1 MVFSFDMI
9 KTAAGRLDKVVA
21 PTSLLES
28 DRVNEK
34 LQARVLLKPECLQ
47 KTGSFKLRGAYNKI
61 ASLTDA
67 ERAAGVVAFSSGN
80 HAQGV
85 AAAAKALGVRATVI
99 MPEDA
104 PLIKQRNT
112 REYGAEVILY
122 DRYTESREELAR
134 ITMEESGAILVPPYD
149 DHEIMAGQGTV
160 GLELAHQL
168 EEIDVVAEHLICPA
182 GGGGLIAGISTA
194 FSKLSPATKI
204 YSAEPE
210 NFDDTKRSLECG
222 ERVEN
227 EPGFTSICDSI
238 VTQMPGILTFD
249 VNKSL
254 LSGGYALTELEVK
267 HAMLLLFEEFK
278 IVTEPGGAVAFAAAL
293 CNRMEFE
300 GNSLAI
306 VISGGNIDY
315 DRFCEIV
322 CGRE

>member
-1 MVFSFDMI
+1 MTNKYKQYTDEAKIYDVAKRTPLDYQALLSTRLNNQIYLKREDLQSVFSFKI
-9 KTAAGRLDKVVA
+9 
-21 PTSLLES
+21 
-28 DRVNEK
+28 
-34 LQARVLLKPECLQ
+34 
-47 KTGSFKLRGAYNKI
+47 RGAYNKLTHLDKKIRDKGII
-61 ASLTDA
+61 AASA
-67 ERAAGVVAFSSGN
+67 GN

-168 EEIDVVAEHLICPA
+168 DEIDVVAEHLICPA

-210 NFDDTKRSLECG
+210 NFDDTTL
-222 ERVEN
+222 
-227 EPGFTSICDSI
+227 
-238 VTQMPGILTFD
+238 
-249 VNKSL
+249 
-254 LSGGYALTELEVK
+254 
-267 HAMLLLFEEFK
+267 
-278 IVTEPGGAVAFAAAL
+278 
-293 CNRMEFE
+293 
-300 GNSLAI
+300 
-306 VISGGNIDY
+306 
-315 DRFCEIV
+315 
-322 CGRE
+322 

>member
-34 LQARVLLKPECLQ
+34 MQARVLLKPECLQ

-204 YSAEPE
+204 Y
-210 NFDDTKRSLECG
+210 
-222 ERVEN
+222 
-227 EPGFTSICDSI
+227 
-238 VTQMPGILTFD
+238 
-249 VNKSL
+249 
-254 LSGGYALTELEVK
+254 
-267 HAMLLLFEEFK
+267 
-278 IVTEPGGAVAFAAAL
+278 
-293 CNRMEFE
+293 
-300 GNSLAI
+300 
-306 VISGGNIDY
+306 
-315 DRFCEIV
+315 
-322 CGRE
+322 

>member
-34 LQARVLLKPECLQ
+34 MQARVLLKPECLQ

-168 EEIDVVAEHLICPA
+168 E
-182 GGGGLIAGISTA
+182 
-194 FSKLSPATKI
+194 
-204 YSAEPE
+204 
-210 NFDDTKRSLECG
+210 
-222 ERVEN
+222 
-227 EPGFTSICDSI
+227 
-238 VTQMPGILTFD
+238 
-249 VNKSL
+249 
-254 LSGGYALTELEVK
+254 
-267 HAMLLLFEEFK
+267 
-278 IVTEPGGAVAFAAAL
+278 
-293 CNRMEFE
+293 
-300 GNSLAI
+300 
-306 VISGGNIDY
+306 
-315 DRFCEIV
+315 
-322 CGRE
+322 